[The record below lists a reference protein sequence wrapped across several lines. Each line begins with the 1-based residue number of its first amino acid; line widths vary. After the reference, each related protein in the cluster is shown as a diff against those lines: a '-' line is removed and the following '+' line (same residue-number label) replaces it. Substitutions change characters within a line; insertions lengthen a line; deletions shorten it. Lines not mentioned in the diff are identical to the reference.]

1 MTARIISAGS
11 GERRALVLLYF
22 VPPIRR
28 PGDPHIDDQIR
39 AALPGA
45 CVIAYSDQDGEPIAL
60 ADARARAVGWTAGP
74 LVLGGFSAGVLRGVR
89 KRLLEGA
96 NPDAVIAIDGTHADL
111 PPAAWQLDVWRPVI
125 TDARAGRRLFVATAT
140 QQLYVE
146 SLPGEARYMATITLL
161 RRLTGWPLASP
172 GPLPLGEHV
181 SEGDC
186 HVHSYAS
193 AKMDGRAHSDQQTRV
208 LPEMLRLH
216 LAPWLARAGGAAP
229 APAEDRVTPEP
240 PTPEAPA
247 VLAPRVLRLGA
258 KGDDVGDWQRRLIE
272 LGYDPGAPDHDF
284 GRLTDAATR
293 EFQRDARLTIDGV
306 VGPRT
311 RAAAES
317 AAPTTIPPSPPAGLP
332 AAFLAR
338 ARRDLAAGVR
348 ETAPN
353 DGPRIREMLAAVG
366 VADPANWCAAAV
378 TTWLLDAAWELGVE
392 PPIRGS
398 AGAKALMAQFQRAGR
413 WVSADELRRDPSL
426 LQPGMVAVW
435 HRGAPGAWTGHVAVV
450 ASATIG
456 TRFVSIDGNGGPA
469 GDRVADTRRELNDR
483 LFLGVGRVG

>member
-11 GERRALVLLYF
+11 DERRALVLLFF
-22 VPPIRR
+22 VPPIHR
-28 PGDPHIDDQIR
+28 PGDPHLDDQIR

-60 ADARARAVGWTAGP
+60 AEARARAVGWTGGP

-96 NPDAVIAIDGTHADL
+96 KPDAVIAIDGTHADL
-111 PPAAWQLDVWRPVI
+111 PPAAWQLDVWRPI
-125 TDARAGRRLFVATAT
+125 IADARDGRRLFVATAT

-181 SEGDC
+181 SDGDC

-208 LPEMLRLH
+208 LPEMLRRH
-216 LAPWLARAGGAAP
+216 LAPWLARGADPAP

-240 PTPEAPA
+240 PTPEAPT
-247 VLAPRVLRLGA
+247 VLAPCVLRLGA

-293 EFQRDARLTIDGV
+293 EFQRDARLTVDGV

-311 RAAAES
+311 RAAAED
-317 AAPTTIPPSPPAGLP
+317 AAPKTIPPAPPAGLA
-332 AAFLAR
+332 AAFLACAR
-338 ARRDLAAGVR
+338 ADLAAGVR

-353 DGPRIREMLAAVG
+353 YSERIQKMLDAVG
-366 VADPANWCAAAV
+366 VTWPDEWCAAAV
-378 TTWLLDAAWELGVE
+378 TFWLRAAAQELHVE
-392 PPIRGS
+392 PPVRGS
-398 AGAKALMAQFQRAGR
+398 AGALALKAQFERAER
-413 WVSADELRRDPSL
+413 FVSAEELRRNPAL
-426 LQPGMVAVW
+426 LQPGMVGFET
-435 HRGAPGAWTGHVAVV
+435 RGDPGSGKGHTYAI
-450 ASATIG
+450 ASAATAM
-456 TRFVSIDGNGGPA
+456 RFTSIDANGGSL
-469 GDRVADTRRELNDR
+469 GDRVAETQRDLRHPR
-483 LFLGVGRVG
+483 FLGAGRVG